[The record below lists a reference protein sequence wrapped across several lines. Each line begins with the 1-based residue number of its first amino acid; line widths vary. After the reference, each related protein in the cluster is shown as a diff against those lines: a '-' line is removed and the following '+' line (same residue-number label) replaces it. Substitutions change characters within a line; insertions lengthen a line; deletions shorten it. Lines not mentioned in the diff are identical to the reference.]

1 MEVCDDRKIEQEE
14 RGAAALS
21 GRGQTAV
28 AILLRP
34 EVRMGFEQ
42 TASQQQHVGLPGMG
56 RPE

>member
-1 MEVCDDRKIEQEE
+1 MEVCDDRKIEQE
-14 RGAAALS
+14 GGPAALS

-34 EVRMGFEQ
+34 EVRMGLQ

-56 RPE
+56 RPG